1 MLIDDVVVQLDP
13 VRIKPLIE
21 AVQRSARMQGRY
33 DIPEPRGLQ
42 LGNKDGD
49 DSVREPSVLSFSQ
62 TLGWSRAK
70 ARPAGDALLRAV
82 GAGRLVHSG
91 VTTDTGVRQWQ
102 VTATRIAPSCSRS
115 ARTSSIFV
123 TKGIAAFITGSGAML
138 AETVHS
144 LADCGN
150 QLLLLLGLRQAR
162 TPPSPDYPLGYG
174 KAIYFWSFL
183 VAVILFS
190 VGGMFSLYEGV
201 HKLQH
206 PEPLKQWWWA
216 VGVLVISIAAEA
228 VSMRACLV
236 EVNKARG
243 SRSLARWFRESR
255 QAELIVIFGEDL
267 AALLGLIFALVAI
280 VAAVVTGNPMWDAI
294 GTLAIGVLLIVVAVF
309 VAIEVKAMLIGQSA
323 DPEVSTAIK
332 AFFEERAEIARV
344 FSLITLQLG
353 NDLMVAVKVQL
364 QRSATFSVEETINTV
379 EREFK
384 RRFPQVKWSFVEP
397 DIAD

>member
-1 MLIDDVVVQLDP
+1 M
-13 VRIKPLIE
+13 
-21 AVQRSARMQGRY
+21 SGQGDSIRA
-33 DIPEPRGLQ
+33 ILFA
-42 LGNKDGD
+42 LGAN
-49 DSVREPSVLSFSQ
+49 F
-62 TLGWSRAK
+62 T
-70 ARPAGDALLRAV
+70 
-82 GAGRLVHSG
+82 
-91 VTTDTGVRQWQ
+91 
-102 VTATRIAPSCSRS
+102 
-115 ARTSSIFV
+115 IFV
-123 TKGIAAFITGSGAML
+123 VKGIAAFITGSGAML

-206 PEPLKQWWWA
+206 PEPLRQWWWA
-216 VGVLVISIAAEA
+216 VGVLVISIGAEA
-228 VSMRACLV
+228 VSMRACMV

-243 SRSLARWFRESR
+243 SRSLTRWFRESR

-267 AALLGLIFALVAI
+267 AALLGLIFALVAV
-280 VAAVVTGNPMWDAI
+280 VAAVVTGDPTWDAI
-294 GTLAIGVLLIVVAVF
+294 GTLAIGVLLIVIAGF
-309 VAIEVKAMLIGQSA
+309 VAIEVKAMLFGQSA
-323 DPEVSTAIK
+323 EPEVGTAINEV
-332 AFFEERAEIARV
+332 FDERAKIARV
-344 FSLITLQLG
+344 YSLITLQLS
-353 NDLMVAVKVQL
+353 NDIMVAVKMQL
-364 QRSATFSVEETINTV
+364 QRSATISLKETINTV